1 MGKSVVVSDNFGATK
16 VQCVVRNVGYL
27 MKNGRYSGESIHA
40 GTTEQI
46 EDYMSR
52 LSPAL
57 SANGFKVEGL
67 QSREL
72 SKDEIKAYRD
82 CGTEPS
88 QQHFAVSLTVTRAPN
103 E

>member
-1 MGKSVVVSDNFGATK
+1 MSKSIAFGGRFGAAK
-16 VQCVVRNVGYL
+16 IQCVVRNVGYL

-57 SANGFKVEGL
+57 SANGFKVESL

-88 QQHFAVSLTVTRAPN
+88 QQHFAVSLAVTRAPN